1 MRVLLD
7 PRRPARPGA
16 KVSAAELVE
25 LYSFPTSRR
34 WLRSNFVTTLDG
46 SAVGADG
53 RSGTVNT
60 PPDNRVFALQRDLCD
75 AVLVGSGT
83 VEAEGYQRI
92 TATRRRAAP
101 PALVVVSGS
110 GRLPEG
116 LRTPRKARGAGL
128 LVTCTAAG
136 AARLAHCRKA
146 LGEDAVLVAGE
157 EHVDLR
163 TALDALAA
171 RGLRHVVCEGGPTLL
186 SAVLAAGVLD
196 EMALTLAPTVV
207 GGAGRTTDRRSAT
220 QPAGRHPPA
229 SPPPPRGGRN
239 AARPLA
245 RPTLGPRG
253 GPRRSGRRPPRHG
266 RGGSDATWR
275 TRGPPAP
282 TAAGRCSTPCSGVRR
297 PTPRTSRGRGVP
309 QRVPATAPPART
321 RRQRN
326 G

>member
-16 KVSAAELVE
+16 KVPVAELVE

-34 WLRSNFVTTLDG
+34 WVRSNFVTTLDG

-83 VEAEGYQRI
+83 VEAEGYERI
-92 TATRRRAAP
+92 TATRRRAVP

-110 GRLPEG
+110 ARLPEG

-128 LVTCTAAG
+128 LVTCSAAG
-136 AARLAHCRKA
+136 AARLAHCREA

-186 SAVLAAGVLD
+186 STMLAAGVLD

-207 GGAGRTTDRRSAT
+207 GGAGPRVTDGAPLNPPDGIPLR
-220 QPAGRHPPA
+220 PHLLLEEAG
-229 SPPPPRGGRN
+229 
-239 AARPLA
+239 
-245 RPTLGPRG
+245 TLLGL
-253 GPRRSGRRPPRHG
+253 
-266 RGGSDATWR
+266 WR
-275 TRGPPAP
+275 
-282 TAAGRCSTPCSGVRR
+282 VRR
-297 PTPRTSRGRGVP
+297 
-309 QRVPATAPPART
+309 
-321 RRQRN
+321 
-326 G
+326 